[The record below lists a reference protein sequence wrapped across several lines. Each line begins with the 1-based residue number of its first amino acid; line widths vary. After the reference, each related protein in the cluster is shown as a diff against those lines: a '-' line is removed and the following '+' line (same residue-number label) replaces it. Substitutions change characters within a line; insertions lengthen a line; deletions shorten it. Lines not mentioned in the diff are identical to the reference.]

1 MRGLEGKNIVLGVC
15 GGIAAYKIADLASK
29 LTQDGATVYVLM
41 TQAAQEFV
49 TPLTFRSL
57 TGQPVTTDM
66 FDGQSPLAVQHVALA
81 GMAHAVVVAPATA
94 NTLARLASG
103 MADDP
108 VSLTVLATTAP
119 VLLTPAMDGGMW
131 ENPATKVNLAKLRE
145 RGFTIAGPVYGRL
158 ASGKEGWGRMEEPA
172 VILDTLR
179 YMLGRDGDLAGKK
192 IVVTAGGTQE
202 PLDPVRHLT
211 NPSSGKMGFAVAEAA
226 RDRGARAVLVY
237 APTHLTPPVGV
248 KAIPVRTAQEMQE
261 AIDLSLSGAHAL
273 VMAAA
278 VADFRPVKPETQK
291 VKKEYTQGILLELE
305 RTPDILKAAQ
315 GDFIRVGFA
324 AESQELLKNATDK
337 LRAKSLH
344 LIAAN
349 DITATDSGFAT
360 DANRCTLLDREG
372 GVEELPLLPKLEVAH
387 RILDRVVGYLKPPDK
402 K

>member
-15 GGIAAYKIADLASK
+15 GGIAAYKVADLASK
-29 LTQDGATVYVLM
+29 LTQGGATVYVLM
-41 TQAAQEFV
+41 TRAAQEFI

-66 FDGQSPLAVQHVALA
+66 FDAQSPLAVQHVALA
-81 GMAHAVVVAPATA
+81 GVADAVVVAPATA
-94 NTLARLASG
+94 NTLARLATG
-103 MADDP
+103 MADEP

-119 VLLTPAMDGGMW
+119 VLLAPAMDGGMW
-131 ENPATKVNLAKLRE
+131 EDPTTKGNLARLRE
-145 RGFTIAGPVYGRL
+145 RGFTVVGPAHGRL
-158 ASGKEGWGRMEEPA
+158 ASGKEGWGRMEEPVA
-172 VILDTLR
+172 ILDTLR
-179 YMLGRDGDLAGKK
+179 YVLGRDGDLASKK

-226 RDRGARAVLVY
+226 RDRGAQAVLVY

-248 KAIPVRTAQEMQE
+248 KAVPVRTAQEMQE
-261 AIDLSLSGAHAL
+261 AVDLSLSGAHAL

-372 GVEELPLLPKLEVAH
+372 VVEELPLLPKLEVAH
-387 RILDRVVGYLKPPDK
+387 RILDRVVGYLTRPGI
-402 K
+402 

>member
-15 GGIAAYKIADLASK
+15 GGIAAYKVADLASK
-29 LTQDGATVYVLM
+29 LTQGGATVYVLM
-41 TQAAQEFV
+41 TRAAQEFI

-66 FDGQSPLAVQHVALA
+66 FDAQSPLAVQHVALA
-81 GMAHAVVVAPATA
+81 GVADAVVVAPATA
-94 NTLARLASG
+94 NTLARLVTG
-103 MADDP
+103 MADEP

-119 VLLTPAMDGGMW
+119 VLLAPAMDGGMW
-131 ENPATKVNLAKLRE
+131 EDPTTKENLARLRE
-145 RGFTIAGPVYGRL
+145 RGFTVVGPAHGRL
-158 ASGKEGWGRMEEPA
+158 ASGKEGWGRMEEPVA
-172 VILDTLR
+172 ILDTLR
-179 YMLGRDGDLAGKK
+179 YVLGRDGDLASKK

-226 RDRGARAVLVY
+226 RDRGAQAVLVY

-248 KAIPVRTAQEMQE
+248 KAVPVRTAQEMQE
-261 AIDLSLSGAHAL
+261 AVDLSLSGAHAL

-372 GVEELPLLPKLEVAH
+372 VVEELPLLPKLEVAH
-387 RILDRVVGYLKPPDK
+387 RILDRVVGYLTRPGI
-402 K
+402 

>member
-15 GGIAAYKIADLASK
+15 GGIAAYKVADLASK
-29 LTQDGATVYVLM
+29 LTQGGATVYVLM
-41 TQAAQEFV
+41 TRAAQEFI

-66 FDGQSPLAVQHVALA
+66 FDAQSPLAVQHVALA
-81 GMAHAVVVAPATA
+81 GVADAVVVAPATA
-94 NTLARLASG
+94 NTLARLATG
-103 MADDP
+103 MADEP

-119 VLLTPAMDGGMW
+119 VLLAPAMDGGMW
-131 ENPATKVNLAKLRE
+131 EDPTTKGNLARLRE
-145 RGFTIAGPVYGRL
+145 RGFTVVGPAHGRL
-158 ASGKEGWGRMEEPA
+158 ASGKEGWGRMEEPVA
-172 VILDTLR
+172 ILDTLR
-179 YMLGRDGDLAGKK
+179 YVLGRDGDLASKK

-226 RDRGARAVLVY
+226 RDRGAQAMLVY

-248 KAIPVRTAQEMQE
+248 KAVPVRTAQEMQE
-261 AIDLSLSGAHAL
+261 AVDLSLSGAHAL

-372 GVEELPLLPKLEVAH
+372 VVEELPLLPKLEVAH
-387 RILDRVVGYLKPPDK
+387 RILDRVVGYLTRPGI
-402 K
+402 

>member
-15 GGIAAYKIADLASK
+15 GGIAAYKVADLASK
-29 LTQDGATVYVLM
+29 LTQGGATVYVLM
-41 TQAAQEFV
+41 TRAAQEFI

-57 TGQPVTTDM
+57 TGRPVTTDM
-66 FDGQSPLAVQHVALA
+66 FDAQSPLAVQHVALA
-81 GMAHAVVVAPATA
+81 GVADAVVVAPATA
-94 NTLARLASG
+94 NTLARLVTG
-103 MADDP
+103 MADEP

-119 VLLTPAMDGGMW
+119 VLLAPAMDGGMW
-131 ENPATKVNLAKLRE
+131 EDPATKGNLARLRE
-145 RGFTIAGPVYGRL
+145 RGFTVVGPAHGRL
-158 ASGKEGWGRMEEPA
+158 ASGKEGWGRMEEPVA
-172 VILDTLR
+172 ILDTLR
-179 YMLGRDGDLAGKK
+179 YVLGRDGDLAGKK

-226 RDRGARAVLVY
+226 RDRGAQAVLVY

-248 KAIPVRTAQEMQE
+248 KAVPVRTAQEMQE
-261 AIDLSLSGAHAL
+261 AVDLSLSGAHTL

-278 VADFRPVKPETQK
+278 VADFRPVKSETQK
-291 VKKEYTQGILLELE
+291 MKKEDTQGILLELE

-324 AESQELLKNATDK
+324 AESQELLKNATAK
-337 LRAKSLH
+337 LQSKSLH

-387 RILDRVVGYLKPPDK
+387 HILDRVVGYLKPPVNK
-402 K
+402 